1 MALLWWVLRET
12 GFILRVGCVL
22 LMIRVLGVLVSLMG
36 LSNLSSDFVET
47 VGFGIS
53 FIVLTVKLRIE

>member
-1 MALLWWVLRET
+1 MALLWCVLRET